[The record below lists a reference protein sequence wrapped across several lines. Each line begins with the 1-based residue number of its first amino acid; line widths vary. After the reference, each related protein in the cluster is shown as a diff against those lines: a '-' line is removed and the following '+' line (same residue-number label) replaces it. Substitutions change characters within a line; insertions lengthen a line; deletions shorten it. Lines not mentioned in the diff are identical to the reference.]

1 MLNTKITTLCETNNS
16 IVIGTYKQVTKVFK
30 HPELGLD
37 HQSECDM
44 TRSILQH
51 MGLPTR
57 TSVQLFRSPEGI
69 WTMQQPRFTCDV
81 STFYYEQS
89 RELGWSSSL
98 ILPLLKDVYNALRH
112 LWTCFGRV
120 HGDVKPANIMVYFRG
135 PVPRFVLWDYGAAVF
150 PTIAQYYLGPNELMT
165 LWYRAPERRVPQL
178 YNQSKIDVWSMGV
191 MTVELLGGL
200 HLFQGRTMSD
210 QFQICDS
217 VRHLKTATSDGQV
230 STLTDSTGLVYPRM
244 YIPLVKPTLVVNPS
258 ERPDIDGMLLVL
270 HSLDMTAS
278 LST

>member
-16 IVIGTYKQVTKVFK
+16 IVLGTYKQVTKVFK
-30 HPELGLD
+30 HPELELD

-81 STFYYEQS
+81 RTFYYKQS

-98 ILPLLKDVYNALRH
+98 IIPLLKDVYNALRH
-112 LWTCFGRV
+112 LRTRFGRV

-135 PVPRFVLWDYGAAVF
+135 PVPRFVLWDYGAAVS
-150 PTIAQYYLGPNELMT
+150 PTNAQYDLGPNELMT
-165 LWYRAPERRVPQL
+165 LWYRAPERRVPYI

-200 HLFQGRTMSD
+200 RLFQGQTTSH

-217 VRHLKTATSDGQV
+217 VRHLKTATGDGQV
-230 STLTDSTGLVYPRM
+230 STLTNCTGLVYPRM

-270 HSLDMTAS
+270 HYLETTAS
-278 LST
+278 PST